1 MKDISKDA
9 DKVVKIIQ
17 CRNGGK
23 VEIMN
28 NDINVESVAR
38 FFLGLPQV
46 ADNKG
51 EEKTA

>member
-1 MKDISKDA
+1 MKGTAKNT
-9 DKVVKIIQ
+9 DKVVKVIQ

-28 NDINVESVAR
+28 NTINVETVAR

-46 ADNKG
+46 ADNKT